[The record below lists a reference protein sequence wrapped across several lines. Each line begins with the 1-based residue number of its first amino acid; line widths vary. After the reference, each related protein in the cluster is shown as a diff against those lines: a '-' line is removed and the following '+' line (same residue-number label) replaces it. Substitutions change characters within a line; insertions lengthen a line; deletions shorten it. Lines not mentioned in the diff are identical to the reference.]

1 MDVVTRWRA
10 ELSVHITTHKIIV
23 SYQCDTKQ
31 LLWNDSGI
39 CISFYFGPGTLKIMK
54 DFEDKKIILCL
65 LFSEIGMHSE
75 VCVQKIY
82 DISI

>member
-1 MDVVTRWRA
+1 
-10 ELSVHITTHKIIV
+10 
-23 SYQCDTKQ
+23 
-31 LLWNDSGI
+31 
-39 CISFYFGPGTLKIMK
+39 MK